1 MRMFL
6 SEIDKKLRDAY
17 IPILIANGNTLEESK
32 KIFKILLKSVKKE
45 SRLEGASNLPK
56 NYGDFLLKESLSKGK
71 TRDMIEDLRKD
82 GVRDEDI
89 KWCWNMDDLERRIIE
104 KIDDN
109 IRVASFLNYR
119 KDRMSEEEAA
129 KNFRKYY
136 PMYGDPKDKS
146 QATGDDRPLPYE
158 LQRRVN
164 IYIEK
169 RSRTEP
175 EEYREEI
182 EKTTSFNALI
192 RREIIK
198 GKI

>member
-32 KIFKILLKSVKKE
+32 KIFKILLKSAKRE

-71 TRDMIEDLRKD
+71 TRDLIKDLRKD

-119 KDRMSEEEAA
+119 KDGMSEEEAA

>member
-1 MRMFL
+1 MRIFSSDINKIL
-6 SEIDKKLRDAY
+6 QDTY
-17 IPILIANGNTLEESK
+17 IPLLIANGNTLKESK
-32 KIFKILLKSVKKE
+32 KIFKILLKSAKKE
-45 SRLEGASNLPK
+45 SRLEGMSNLPK

-71 TRDMIEDLRKD
+71 TRDVIKDLRKD

-109 IRVASFLNYR
+109 IRVVSFLNNR
-119 KDRMSEEEAA
+119 KDGMSEEEAA
-129 KNFRKYY
+129 KNVRKYY